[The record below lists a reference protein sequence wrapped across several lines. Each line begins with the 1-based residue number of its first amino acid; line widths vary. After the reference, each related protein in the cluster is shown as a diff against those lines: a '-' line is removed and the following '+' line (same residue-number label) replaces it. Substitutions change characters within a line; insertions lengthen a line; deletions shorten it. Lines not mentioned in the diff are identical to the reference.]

1 MENRDG
7 KLTVR
12 RDAIEQEKRDQEQT
26 RCGLQRILE
35 QLEEMM
41 TMDDQELMSHLK
53 KSKKEKLDRM
63 LR

>member
-26 RCGLQRILE
+26 RCGLERILE

-41 TMDDQELMSHLK
+41 PMDDQELMSHLK

>member
-1 MENRDG
+1 MDNRDG

-26 RCGLQRILE
+26 RCGLERILE

-53 KSKKEKLDRM
+53 KNKKEKLDRM